1 MTWTTPKTWQ
11 VDELVTATI
20 MNTHIRDNLNA
31 LKTPPSADYDCNEAA
46 NYATTST
53 TFVNVDATNLALTI
67 TTNGGDVLVHF
78 HGTLQ
83 NSSSARVYLDVAA
96 YFDDG
101 PLYNVDGPNYDDF
114 ADLAEMQ
121 NTLPGG
127 AILRR
132 ARFALKSQLWNDW
145 YGEIDLDFAEESA
158 AVKDAYISYR
168 GIFGGNGRVRV
179 GNFRQPFGLEE
190 VTTSRNL
197 MFMERS
203 QGTEPFVVGR
213 RMGVELT
220 RWYEKFRWS
229 VSVFGADVED
239 YFKEANEQINFA
251 SRLNYTPIQ
260 DEDSTLLI
268 GASGTLQKPTFIGE
282 FEGEKDPSSVKFNTR
297 PETNVSDTKFVYSK
311 IKDVEK
317 YSVFGGELA
326 YVNKRFMVQG
336 EYMGTSVTRFG
347 DLESLSH
354 SGGYA
359 FVSFFLTDDTHKY
372 DRRDAEFA
380 RVTPTSKGGAWEIAA
395 RFSTVDLNDDTLD
408 DPADDPMEK
417 NNRGGGSTSIT
428 FGVNY
433 YPNPNIKMMLNYGI
447 VDNDEWATGD
457 DEEFTG
463 DYDFNYLSM
472 RFQTAF

>member
-1 MTWTTPKTWQ
+1 MRRWFISLS
-11 VDELVTATI
+11 VALLVVMAFAAVATAESAK
-20 MNTHIRDNLNA
+20 LNA
-31 LKTPPSADYDCNEAA
+31 TAEDGILVFESDDSA
-46 NYATTST
+46 
-53 TFVNVDATNLALTI
+53 FKWWVD
-67 TTNGGDVLVHF
+67 
-78 HGTLQ
+78 
-83 NSSSARVYLDVAA
+83 ARVYLDVAT

-101 PLYNVDGPNYDDF
+101 PLYNADGPNYEDEEFDK
-114 ADLAEMQ
+114 LAEMQ

-145 YGEIDLDFAEESA
+145 YGEIDLDFAEEA
-158 AVKDAYISYR
+158 AAIKDAYISYR

-179 GNFRQPFGLEE
+179 GNFRQPNGLEE

-220 RWYEKFRWS
+220 RWYPKFRWS
-229 VSVFGADVED
+229 ASMFGADVED

-251 SRLNYTPIQ
+251 ARLNWTPIQ
-260 DEDSTLLI
+260 TDESTLLI
-268 GASGTLQKPTFIGE
+268 GGSGTLQKPTFIGE

-297 PETNVSDTKFVYSK
+297 PESNVSDTKFLYAR
-311 IKDVEK
+311 IKDVES

-326 YVNKRFMVQG
+326 YVNKRFMAQA
-336 EYMGTSVTRFG
+336 EYMGTSVSRFG
-347 DLESLSH
+347 ELESLSH
-354 SGGYA
+354 SGAYVFA
-359 FVSFFLTDDTHKY
+359 SFFLTDDMRHYDHK
-372 DRRDAEFA
+372 DAEFA
-380 RVTPTSKGGAWEIAA
+380 RVVPNSSKGAWEVAA
-395 RFSTVDLNDDTLD
+395 RFSTVDTNDDTTD
-408 DPADDPMEK
+408 EGDDPMEK
-417 NNRGGGSTSIT
+417 NNRGGASTSIT
-428 FGVNY
+428 LGVNY
-433 YPNPNIKMMLNYGI
+433 YPNPNVKLMLNYGI

-463 DYDFNYLSM
+463 DYDFSYLSM